1 MYTAMSTKNLK
12 KLQQIQKENE
22 FWNSKIKLK

>member
-1 MYTAMSTKNLK
+1 MYTEMSTKNLK